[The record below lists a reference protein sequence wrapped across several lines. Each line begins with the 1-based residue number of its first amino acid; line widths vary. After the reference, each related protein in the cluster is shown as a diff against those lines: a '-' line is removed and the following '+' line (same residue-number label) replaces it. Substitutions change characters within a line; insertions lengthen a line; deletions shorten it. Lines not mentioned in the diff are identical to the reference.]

1 MSRVPKLID
10 VEARRRELA
19 EALWSVVIDDGLQ
32 AVSVRS
38 VAARAGVSTGSLRH
52 VFPTR
57 SDLVTYSAELIIA
70 RATER
75 VLAHGSDDDSLP
87 DALAILCELLP
98 LTPESRTEGEVNTA
112 LIAEATREPGLHE
125 IRDRMYDA
133 IGSLCRLIV
142 TDFALEESPHTDARA
157 ADGGTGDPELDRAAK
172 RLHALV
178 DGIALHL
185 LHQPPGADTGWAT
198 DLLAD
203 ELRSL
208 GVSRSGR
215 RD

>member
-1 MSRVPKLID
+1 MSSVPKLID

-19 EALWSVVIDDGLQ
+19 EALWSVVIDDGLP

-70 RATER
+70 RTTER

-98 LTPESRTEGEVNTA
+98 LTPESRTEVEVNTA

-142 TDFALEESPHTDARA
+142 TDFTLA
-157 ADGGTGDPELDRAAK
+157 ADGGAGELELDRAAK
-172 RLHALV
+172 RLHVLV
-178 DGIALHL
+178 DGVALHL

-198 DLLAD
+198 DLLAE

-208 GVSRSGR
+208 AASRSGR
-215 RD
+215 QD